1 MFILLLVFQ
10 DDCLVSRSFLSFC
23 SLLYPYFACCWC
35 PYCCVSCRL
44 WVKGALVLV
53 VLLGLT
59 WAIGLLYVSQHSIV
73 MAYMFTLFNSLQG
86 LFIFLFHCLMDE
98 RVSHGWGKVTIAYM
112 FTLFNSLQ
120 GLFIFLFHC
129 LMDERVSHGLGKVT
143 IAYMFT
149 LLNSLQGLRR
159 PLPLHYGWEGESWVG

>member
-1 MFILLLVFQ
+1 MAYVLLLLVFQ
-10 DDCLVSRSFLSFC
+10 DDCHVSRSFLSFC

-35 PYCCVSCRL
+35 PYCCFSCRL

-98 RVSHGWGKVTIAYM
+98 RVSHGLGEVTIAYM
-112 FTLFNSLQ
+112 S
-120 GLFIFLFHC
+120 
-129 LMDERVSHGLGKVT
+129 
-143 IAYMFT
+143 T
-149 LLNSLQGLRR
+149 LLNSLQGLCRPLCR
-159 PLPLHYGWEGESWVG
+159 PLPLYYGWEGEAWVGYWHFPENKL